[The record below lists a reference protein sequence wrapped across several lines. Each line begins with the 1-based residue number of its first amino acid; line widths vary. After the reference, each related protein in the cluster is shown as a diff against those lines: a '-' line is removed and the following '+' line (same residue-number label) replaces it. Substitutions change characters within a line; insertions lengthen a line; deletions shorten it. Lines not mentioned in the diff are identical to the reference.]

1 MHVITVLREYL
12 GLNQCELAKRA
23 RLSQCDISE
32 MEHLKPYGAISKYE
46 KLAAALGVSVH
57 CLVTNNCARVPLSFF
72 ETHNHAPY
80 LEESARKGWDGEET
94 VFEMEKERLMSIS
107 PSLASLIIPYY
118 KVKQQPPGYD
128 ILSFNDQGQPVAIEV
143 KTSVSD
149 ADSDFRLT
157 TREYNVAK
165 KMTEKGEIY
174 LVYRFTNWGSE
185 NQKLHI
191 MPFLDM
197 MNGARVTPAYYT
209 CIMKD
214 RTTQLSGI
222 AFHRRRRGLT
232 QKMLATEIGILP
244 DVLCQYE
251 TRERKCMVP
260 TYQKLAEALE
270 VTVDELLETYPVSAL
285 Q

>member
-1 MHVITVLREYL
+1 MHVITVLREYM
-12 GLNQCELAKRA
+12 GMTQCELARRA
-23 RLSQCDISE
+23 ELSQCDVSE

-46 KLAAALGVSVH
+46 KLAKALGVSVH
-57 CLVTNNCARVPLSFF
+57 CLVTDDCTRIPLSFF
-72 ETHNHAPY
+72 ETHAHAPY
-80 LEESARKGWDGEET
+80 LEESTRKGWDGEEA
-94 VFEMEKERLMSIS
+94 VFEMEQERLMNLS
-107 PSLASLIIPYY
+107 PSLARLIIPYY

-165 KMTEKGEIY
+165 KMTERDETY
-174 LVYRFTNWGSE
+174 LVYRFTRWGSE
-185 NQKLHI
+185 KQQLHI
-191 MPFLDM
+191 MSFREM
-197 MNGARVTPAYYT
+197 QNGARVTPAYYT
-209 CIMKD
+209 CVMKD

-222 AFHRRRRGLT
+222 AFHRRLKGMT
-232 QKMLATEIGILP
+232 QRMLAAEIGILP

-270 VTVDELLETYPVSAL
+270 VTVDELLATYPVSAL
-285 Q
+285 P